1 MHPVTPSPFL
11 LRTATVHMPL
21 SWLITH
27 RYLALAAL
35 CLALY
40 ASGNGRTPLWDRDE
54 PRYCQA
60 TREML
65 ATGDYIVPRFN
76 GQERFN
82 KPILIYWLVCGSR
95 GTLSGGG
102 IADRLPSGF
111 AGGLGGGVW
120 LFLG

>member
-11 LRTATVHMPL
+11 LRTATVHMLL

-65 ATGDYIVPRFN
+65 VTGDYIVPRFN

-82 KPILIYWLVCGSR
+82 KPILIYWLMCGSR
-95 GTLSGGG
+95 
-102 IADRLPSGF
+102 RGF
-111 AGGLGGGVW
+111 AGGEFGGPLRTAFV
-120 LFLG
+120 